1 MEKLNFLNREMALQI
16 AENYPSPCYVYSK
29 AKLIEQATKALA
41 FPNAFG
47 ITVRYAMKA
56 SSNKAILQLFD
67 SMGLHID
74 ASSGY
79 EARRAIYAG
88 IAPEKIS
95 ISSQQIPDDI
105 VELYN
110 MGVKFNACSLQQLE
124 TFGKLLPNNRLG
136 LRINPGLGSGGTNRT
151 NVGGVASSF
160 GIWKDYIPQAQEI
173 CKKYNLKIIR
183 IHTHIGSGSDPLV
196 WQKVAQ
202 MSLDNVK
209 LFKDV
214 KVLNMGGGYKV
225 GRMQDEVST
234 DLQKI
239 AQPIAEAIANFA
251 QETGRK
257 LHFEIEPGTFLLANT
272 ASVVSK
278 VQDMCDTGKDGY
290 KFIKLNTGMTDLLRP
305 SIYGAQHPIVIVQKV
320 EDDSSQDYIVVGHCC
335 ESGDILTP
343 AAGDP
348 EGLKPRTLA
357 SAKIGDVCVIE
368 GCGAYCSSMSTKN
381 YNSYPAIAEYMLEA
395 DSSIRQIRR
404 PQSLEEVFACEV

>member
-1 MEKLNFLNREMALQI
+1 MALDI
-16 AENYPSPCYVYSK
+16 ANNYALPCYVYSK
-29 AKLIEQATKALA
+29 DRLMEQARKALA

-56 SSNKAILQLFD
+56 SSNKAILQLFN

-88 IAPEKIS
+88 IEPSHIS

-110 MGVKFNACSLQQLE
+110 MGVKFNACSLHQLK
-124 TFGKLLPNNRLG
+124 TFGKLLPNTRLG

-173 CKKYNLKIIR
+173 CEKYNLKIIR
-183 IHTHIGSGSDPLV
+183 IHTHIGSGSDPVV

-202 MSLDNVK
+202 MSLDNVRI
-209 LFKDV
+209 FKDV
-214 KVLNMGGGYKV
+214 EVLNMGGGYKV
-225 GRMQDEVST
+225 GRMADEVST
-234 DLQKI
+234 DLQVI
-239 AQPIAEAIANFA
+239 AQPISEAIADFA
-251 QETGRK
+251 KETGRK

-272 ASVVSK
+272 ASVVAK
-278 VQDMCDTGKDGY
+278 VQDMCDTGTEGY

-305 SIYGAQHPIVIVQKV
+305 SIYGAQHPIVIVQK
-320 EDDSSQDYIVVGHCC
+320 EECDCEQDYIVVGHCC

-348 EGLKPRTLA
+348 EGLKPRKLA
-357 SAKIGDVCVIE
+357 KAKIGDVCVIE
-368 GCGAYCSSMSTKN
+368 GCGAYCSSMSCKN
-381 YNSYPAIAEYMLEA
+381 YNSYPAIAEYMIED

-404 PQSLEEVFACEV
+404 AQTLEEVFACEV